1 MIFKRQIF
9 PIFVTGAIA
18 VCGAFCHSVQA
29 MPINNKL
36 DLKDKSGKAFVLPI
50 WTKNKACVFVF
61 AGIECPI
68 SNRYIPLLNK
78 MHDKYVNENVQFY
91 EVYSAPNLDSKQ
103 ISKHAKDYG
112 IKAHIIWDHKQEL
125 ARATGAKTTPQAI
138 IVGSDGEIKYSGRI
152 DNQYVSLGK
161 SRNSATTHELDDV
174 LRALVKGAAV
184 KTTKT
189 DAVGCSI
196 PKL

>member
-50 WTKNKACVFVF
+50 WKKNKAWVFIF

-78 MHDKYVNENVQFY
+78 MHDEYSKNEIQFF
-91 EVYSAPNLDSKQ
+91 EVYSSPGLDSNQ
-103 ISKHAKDYG
+103 INTHAKDFG
-112 IKAHIIWDHKQEL
+112 VKASVIWDYKQEL
-125 ARATGAKTTPQAI
+125 SRAFGAKTTPQAI
-138 IVGSDGEIKYSGRI
+138 VVGSDGEIKYSGRI

-161 SRNSATTHELDDV
+161 SRNSATTHELDDA

-184 KTTKT
+184 KTSKT

>member
-1 MIFKRQIF
+1 MIFTHRLFLVIVAGIISVF
-9 PIFVTGAIA
+9 AGLFNFVEAG
-18 VCGAFCHSVQA
+18 VDSK
-29 MPINNKL
+29 KL

-50 WTKNKACVFVF
+50 WKKNKAWVFIF

-78 MHDKYVNENVQFY
+78 MHDEYSKNEIQFF
-91 EVYSAPNLDSKQ
+91 EVYSSPGLDSNQ
-103 ISKHAKDYG
+103 INTHAKDFG
-112 IKAHIIWDHKQEL
+112 VKASVIWDYKQEL
-125 ARATGAKTTPQAI
+125 SRAFGAKTTPQAI
-138 IVGSDGEIKYSGRI
+138 VVGSDGEIKYSGRI

-161 SRNSATTHELDDV
+161 SRNSATTHELDDA

-184 KTTKT
+184 KTSKT